1 VEIDIILKVS
11 LNEGEG
17 VSDEVSCLL
26 ATSTT
31 IYSAV
36 RIRLVSLS
44 RAAKKADPPFSVSKT
59 FRSTAGRPLELNE
72 LELQRSSQGPGFG
85 LTVPYR
91 KPFSYS
97 QVMAKLP
104 NTLV

>member
-36 RIRLVSLS
+36 RIRLVSRS
-44 RAAKKADPPFSVSKT
+44 RAAK
-59 FRSTAGRPLELNE
+59 
-72 LELQRSSQGPGFG
+72 
-85 LTVPYR
+85 
-91 KPFSYS
+91 
-97 QVMAKLP
+97 
-104 NTLV
+104 